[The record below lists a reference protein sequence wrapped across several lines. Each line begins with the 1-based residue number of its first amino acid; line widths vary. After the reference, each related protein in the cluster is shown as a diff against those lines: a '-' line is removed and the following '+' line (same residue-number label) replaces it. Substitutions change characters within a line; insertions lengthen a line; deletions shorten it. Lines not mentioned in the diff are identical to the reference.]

1 MCIREQPDPE
11 SRERQVAVIENSTFG
26 HLVRSCIERE
36 PRMRPNVEEIIEYL
50 DIPEAEET
58 RGWFVREQVEML
70 EQDDS
75 NEVELECSKKIWSG
89 QRRMLDAVDSD
100 KEEFECWELSSLAPS
115 GSGTES
121 ASPGSS
127 SYHDNCERSSLK
139 CLPAPPS
146 YPRPQGVGVRRL
158 TTFQTSQIRRSGLPQ
173 KYPMVS
179 KKNQDFFEYREDP
192 WLKENEYLEDALGM
206 LGEKD
211 FTEEELKCS
220 KKKIWSS
227 RRKMFDVV
235 EKEPESSGEENLKP
249 HGSPCHDTCE
259 KSSPKCQPTPPPYP
273 YPKEVR
279 VRSRLKV
286 KQKKKTIWIAEK
298 RMPKKV
304 EEQARGY

>member
-11 SRERQVAVIENSTFG
+11 SRERQVAVLENSTFG

-89 QRRMLDAVDSD
+89 QRRMLNAVDSD
-100 KEEFECWELSSLAPS
+100 KEESECSELSLLAPS

-121 ASPGSS
+121 ASPDNS

-139 CLPAPPS
+139 CQPAPPS
-146 YPRPQGVGVRRL
+146 YLRPQRVGVRRL

-173 KYPMVS
+173 EYPMVS
-179 KKNQDFFEYREDP
+179 KKNQEVVKYLKIPEVEEKE
-192 WLKENEYLEDALGM
+192 WLENEHLGM
-206 LGEKD
+206 PEEKNIS
-211 FTEEELKCS
+211 EEELKCS
-220 KKKIWSS
+220 KEEIWSS

-235 EKEPESSGEENLKP
+235 EKEPESSGEEKFKP
-249 HGSPCHDTCE
+249 HGSPFHDTRE
-259 KSSPKCQPTPPPYP
+259 KNSPKCQPNPPPYP
-273 YPKEVR
+273 CPREVR

-286 KQKKKTIWIAEK
+286 QLKKDELDC
-298 RMPKKV
+298 
-304 EEQARGY
+304 